1 MRQGQDGILTM
12 ALGVN
17 FLTFAIQLK
26 TPSATVLAEIKRCA
40 FNQLTSTTMRK
51 MCRLLSSTKPCEYL
65 RAALEMER
73 FRNVN
78 ACELDHSGP
87 HQGTVR
93 VS

>member
-65 RAALEMER
+65 RAALEIER
-73 FRNVN
+73 FR
-78 ACELDHSGP
+78 
-87 HQGTVR
+87 
-93 VS
+93 